1 MQATQSMNK
10 RRTWA
15 VHVAVETPGILD
27 DIAERLGCLRIDGAG
42 CRVGST
48 GVLLDKIAKG
58 ELILIQPQ
66 Q

>member
-1 MQATQSMNK
+1 MPPDQAMNK

-15 VHVAVETPGILD
+15 VHVAVETPNILD
-27 DIAERLGCLRIDGAG
+27 DIAERLGCLRINGAG

-48 GVLLDKIAKG
+48 GVLLDKIATG
-58 ELILIQPQ
+58 QLILIPSQ

>member
-1 MQATQSMNK
+1 MKK

-15 VHVAVETPGILD
+15 VNVAVETPGILD
-27 DIAERLGCLRIDGAG
+27 DIAERFGCLRIDGAG

-58 ELILIQPQ
+58 QFILIKHQ

>member
-1 MQATQSMNK
+1 
-10 RRTWA
+10 

-48 GVLLDKIAKG
+48 GVLLDKIATG
-58 ELILIQPQ
+58 QLILIQPQ

>member
-1 MQATQSMNK
+1 MTIRK

-15 VHVAVETPGILD
+15 VNVAVETPGILD
-27 DIAERLGCLRIDGAG
+27 DIAESLGCLRIDGAG

-58 ELILIQPQ
+58 QFILIQPQ